1 MEQQAKAQPRSD
13 ITARSMNKILT
24 VAVVASLLLPSA
36 VSFSPSSTNNNIHAN
51 RRPKSLSQLQCIC
64 IHCKHVTN
72 CSAYH
77 FVEQQHGQPHINKT
91 PTWEPR
97 DGSPTINVHIR
108 PDEDKTTE
116 DELGKMWQEHE
127 EETRRAEESYAES
140 NDGKHAEEEDAALFG
155 STQYDLSGTTSYEY
169 DVIECEDFVEQ
180 KDMWVKNMPDEIR
193 LANPD
198 FVPT

>member
-1 MEQQAKAQPRSD
+1 M
-13 ITARSMNKILT
+13 TA
-24 VAVVASLLLPSA
+24 AVILLLSSA
-36 VSFSPSSTNNNIHAN
+36 VAFAPSSTSNTMAS
-51 RRPKSLSQLQCIC
+51 RRRNKSLSQRQCIC

-72 CSAYH
+72 CEAYH

-91 PTWEPR
+91 PNWEPR

-116 DELGKMWQEHE
+116 NELGKMWQEHE
-127 EETRRAEESYAES
+127 EETLRAEESYAES
-140 NDGKHAEEEDAALFG
+140 NDGKQAEEDTAALFG
-155 STQYDLSGTTSYEY
+155 STQYDLSGTTTYEY
-169 DVIECEDFVEQ
+169 DVIECEDFVEER
-180 KDMWVKNMPDEIR
+180 DMWVQNMPDEIR